1 MEKAY
6 KGIGGIKMD
15 KKEFIKETV
24 DELLELKNNWKKQGA
39 LEEIEK
45 LKKSL
50 GYNNEYW
57 QYLEDRKKEILRG

>member
-1 MEKAY
+1 M
-6 KGIGGIKMD
+6 MD
-15 KKEFIKETV
+15 DNDILEMTRKNFSKETYS
-24 DELLELKNNWKKQGA
+24 EFKRGRKQGA

-57 QYLEDRKKEILRG
+57 QYLEDRKKEILQGAR